1 MGSRAGILDCYWD
14 WLDRAYSRARE

>member
-14 WLDRAYSRARE
+14 WLDRAYARARE